1 MSEIWKILSEFLFEP
16 LFSLNGCGMGTATP
30 CDETE
35 ITTGENGLPDLDGC
49 EFTFA
54 VENAYLP
61 FNYIDAADGEAKG
74 WDYDVFNH
82 IGELMNFTPVYVPT
96 AWDGMIQ
103 ATADGQFMVAG
114 NGITIT
120 AERDEIVDF
129 SDGYINLAQRVLV
142 VVGNTQ
148 ITSIDDL
155 KNGDYTVATQKG
167 TTNYEFAV
175 SELGEDKVK
184 AFDTFEDAIQA
195 VISGDADAS
204 IVDETAGLGYMGAGK
219 SEVKLV
225 GGDLT
230 SEQLGFAFPNGSP
243 LVDVINQGLAAM
255 RDSGKLAEINA
266 KFFSPDFSV
275 TFDDIAECDE
285 NIPVEYLPEDCQVL
299 RVHDIDLQSKYFK
312 LKKKKK

>member
-1 MSEIWKILSEFLFEP
+1 MKNKK
-16 LFSLNGCGMGTATP
+16 SLLLIFVLALVATACGGGSATP
-30 CDETE
+30 CDEVE

-61 FNYIDAADGEAKG
+61 FNYIDAADGVAKG

-82 IGELMNFTPVYVPT
+82 MGELMNFVPVYVPA

-103 ATADGQFMVAG
+103 AVADGQFMVAG
-114 NGITIT
+114 DGITIT
-120 AERDEIVDF
+120 SERDKIVDF

-142 VVGNTQ
+142 ASGNTD

-184 AFDTFEDAIQA
+184 AFDDFNFAIQA

-204 IVDETAGLGYMGAGK
+204 IIDETAGLGYMGANK
-219 SEVKLV
+219 DQVKLV

-230 SEQLGFAFPNGSP
+230 SEQLGFAFPNGSA
-243 LVDVINQGLAAM
+243 LVDVVNQGLAAM
-255 RDSGKLAEINA
+255 KDSGKLAEINA

-275 TFDDIAECDE
+275 TYDDIAECDE
-285 NIPVEYLPEDCQVL
+285 NIPEEYLPDGCEV
-299 RVHDIDLQSKYFK
+299 
-312 LKKKKK
+312 

>member
-1 MSEIWKILSEFLFEP
+1 LKNKK
-16 LFSLNGCGMGTATP
+16 SLLLIFVLALVATACGGGSATP
-30 CDETE
+30 CDEVE

-82 IGELMNFTPVYVPT
+82 MGELMNFVPVYVPA

-103 ATADGQFMVAG
+103 AVADGQFMVAG
-114 NGITIT
+114 DGITIT
-120 AERDEIVDF
+120 AERDKIVDF

-142 VVGNTQ
+142 AAGNTD

-184 AFDTFEDAIQA
+184 AFDDFNFAIQA

-204 IVDETAGLGYMGAGK
+204 IIDETAGLGYMGANK
-219 SEVKLV
+219 DQVKLV

-230 SEQLGFAFPNGSP
+230 SEQLGFAFPNGSA
-243 LVDVINQGLAAM
+243 LVDVVNQGLAAM
-255 RDSGKLAEINA
+255 KDSGKLAEINA

-275 TFDDIAECDE
+275 TYADIAECDE
-285 NIPVEYLPEDCQVL
+285 NIPAEYLPEDCEV
-299 RVHDIDLQSKYFK
+299 
-312 LKKKKK
+312 

>member
-1 MSEIWKILSEFLFEP
+1 VNTKK
-16 LFSLNGCGMGTATP
+16 SLLLIIALALVAAACGGGSATP
-30 CDETE
+30 CDEVE

-82 IGELMNFTPVYVPT
+82 MAELMNFVPVYVPA

-103 ATADGQFMVAG
+103 AVADGQFMVAG
-114 NGITIT
+114 DGITIT
-120 AERDEIVDF
+120 AERDEIIDF
-129 SDGYINLAQRVLV
+129 STGYINLAQRVLV
-142 VVGNTQ
+142 AAGNND

-155 KNGDYTVATQKG
+155 KSGDYTVATQKG

-175 SELGEDKVK
+175 AELGEDKVK
-184 AFDTFEDAIQA
+184 AYDDFNFAIQA

-204 IVDETAGLGYMGAGK
+204 IIDETAGLGYMGANK
-219 SEVKLV
+219 DQVKLV

-230 SEQLGFAFPNGSP
+230 SEQLGFAFPNGSA
-243 LVDVINQGLAAM
+243 LVDVVNQGLEAM
-255 RDSGKLAEINA
+255 EASGKLAEINA
-266 KFFSPDFSV
+266 KFFSPDFAV
-275 TFDDIAECDE
+275 TYDDIAECDE
-285 NIPVEYLPEDCQVL
+285 NIPAEYLPEDCEV
-299 RVHDIDLQSKYFK
+299 
-312 LKKKKK
+312 

>member
-1 MSEIWKILSEFLFEP
+1 MKNKK
-16 LFSLNGCGMGTATP
+16 SLLLIFVLALVATACGGGSATP
-30 CDETE
+30 CDEVE

-82 IGELMNFTPVYVPT
+82 MGELMNFVPVYVPA

-103 ATADGQFMVAG
+103 AVADGQFMVAG
-114 NGITIT
+114 DGITIT
-120 AERDEIVDF
+120 AERDEIIDF

-142 VVGNTQ
+142 AADNTD

-175 SELGEDKVK
+175 SELGEDKVQ
-184 AFDTFEDAIQA
+184 AFDDFNFAIQA

-204 IVDETAGLGYMGAGK
+204 IIDETAGLGYMGANK
-219 SEVKLV
+219 DQVKLV

-230 SEQLGFAFPNGSP
+230 SEQLGFAFPNGSA
-243 LVDVINQGLAAM
+243 LVDVVNQGLAAM
-255 RDSGKLAEINA
+255 KDSGKLAEINA

-275 TFDDIAECDE
+275 TYDDIAECDE
-285 NIPVEYLPEDCQVL
+285 NIPEEYLPEDCEV
-299 RVHDIDLQSKYFK
+299 
-312 LKKKKK
+312 

>member
-1 MSEIWKILSEFLFEP
+1 MKNKK
-16 LFSLNGCGMGTATP
+16 SLLLIFVLALVATACGGGSATP
-30 CDETE
+30 CDEVE

-61 FNYIDAADGEAKG
+61 FNYIDAADGVAKG

-82 IGELMNFTPVYVPT
+82 MGELMNFVPVYVPA

-103 ATADGQFMVAG
+103 AVADGQFMVAG
-114 NGITIT
+114 DGITIT
-120 AERDEIVDF
+120 AERDEIIDF

-142 VVGNTQ
+142 ATGNTD

-184 AFDTFEDAIQA
+184 AFDDFNFAIQA

-204 IVDETAGLGYMGAGK
+204 IIDETAGLGYMGANK
-219 SEVKLV
+219 DQVKLV

-230 SEQLGFAFPNGSP
+230 SEQLGFAFPNGSA
-243 LVDVINQGLAAM
+243 LVDVVNQGLAAM
-255 RDSGKLAEINA
+255 KDSGKLAEINA

-275 TFDDIAECDE
+275 TYDDIAECDE
-285 NIPVEYLPEDCQVL
+285 NIPAEYLPEDCEV
-299 RVHDIDLQSKYFK
+299 
-312 LKKKKK
+312 

>member
-1 MSEIWKILSEFLFEP
+1 MNTKK
-16 LFSLNGCGMGTATP
+16 SLLLIIALALVAAACGGGSATP
-30 CDETE
+30 CDEVE

-82 IGELMNFTPVYVPT
+82 MAELMNFVPVYVPA

-103 ATADGQFMVAG
+103 AVADGQFMVAG
-114 NGITIT
+114 DGITIT
-120 AERDEIVDF
+120 AERDEIIDF
-129 SDGYINLAQRVLV
+129 STGYINLAQRVLV
-142 VVGNTQ
+142 AAGNDD

-155 KNGDYTVATQKG
+155 KSGDFTVATQKG

-175 SELGEDKVK
+175 AELGEDKVK
-184 AFDTFEDAIQA
+184 AYDDFNFAIQA

-204 IVDETAGLGYMGAGK
+204 IIDETAGLGYMGANK
-219 SEVKLV
+219 DQVKLV

-230 SEQLGFAFPNGSP
+230 SEQLGFAFPNGST
-243 LVDVINQGLAAM
+243 LVDVVNQGLEAM
-255 RDSGKLAEINA
+255 EASGKLAEINA
-266 KFFSPDFSV
+266 KFFSPDFAV
-275 TFDDIAECDE
+275 TYDDIAECDE
-285 NIPVEYLPEDCQVL
+285 NIPAEYLPEDCEV
-299 RVHDIDLQSKYFK
+299 
-312 LKKKKK
+312 

>member
-1 MSEIWKILSEFLFEP
+1 MKNKK
-16 LFSLNGCGMGTATP
+16 SLLLIFVLALVATACGGGSATP
-30 CDETE
+30 CDEVE

-82 IGELMNFTPVYVPT
+82 MGELMNFVPVYVPA

-103 ATADGQFMVAG
+103 AVADGQFMVAG
-114 NGITIT
+114 DGITIT
-120 AERDEIVDF
+120 AERDKIVDF

-142 VVGNTQ
+142 ASGNTD

-184 AFDTFEDAIQA
+184 AFDDFNFAIQA

-204 IVDETAGLGYMGAGK
+204 IIDETAGLGYMGANK
-219 SEVKLV
+219 DQVKLV

-230 SEQLGFAFPNGSP
+230 SEQLGFAFPNESA
-243 LVDVINQGLAAM
+243 LVDVVNQGLAAM
-255 RDSGKLAEINA
+255 KDSGKLAEINA

-275 TFDDIAECDE
+275 TYADIAECDE
-285 NIPVEYLPEDCQVL
+285 NIPAEYLPEDCEV
-299 RVHDIDLQSKYFK
+299 
-312 LKKKKK
+312 

>member
-1 MSEIWKILSEFLFEP
+1 VNTKK
-16 LFSLNGCGMGTATP
+16 SLLLIIALALVATACGGGTATP
-30 CDETE
+30 CDEVE

-82 IGELMNFTPVYVPT
+82 MAELMNFVPVYVPA

-103 ATADGQFMVAG
+103 AVADGQFMVAG
-114 NGITIT
+114 DGITIT
-120 AERDEIVDF
+120 AERDEIIDF
-129 SDGYINLAQRVLV
+129 STGYINLAQRVLV
-142 VVGNTQ
+142 AAGNDD

-155 KNGDYTVATQKG
+155 KSGDFTVATQKG

-175 SELGEDKVK
+175 AELGEDKVK
-184 AFDTFEDAIQA
+184 AYDDFNFAIQA

-204 IVDETAGLGYMGAGK
+204 IIDETAGLGYMGANK
-219 SEVKLV
+219 DQVKLV

-230 SEQLGFAFPNGSP
+230 SEQLGFAFPNGSA
-243 LVDVINQGLAAM
+243 LVDVVNQGLEAM
-255 RDSGKLAEINA
+255 EASGKLAEINA
-266 KFFSPDFSV
+266 KFFSPDFAV
-275 TFDDIAECDE
+275 TYDDIAECDE
-285 NIPVEYLPEDCQVL
+285 NIPAEYLPEDCEV
-299 RVHDIDLQSKYFK
+299 
-312 LKKKKK
+312 